1 MEQII
6 EKNVRFCG
14 CCHRELPVDSFYVDK
29 RTLAPDNYCKECRR
43 AMSNARYRRSLPA
56 SNPLRYPV
64 ITEISDCTLR
74 MYLILNAL
82 KVVRESVLR
91 KRKRLCE
98 AGEAAS
104 SGGGTPRA
112 FQLLQTA
119 YREAVQYAQ
128 AQRAGHA
135 IKVNVL
141 QEKAEESNDESFE
154 AVSAGSVSSCEGL
167 VQAAPKKRQMR
178 RIEELLQALQSG
190 KHACSK
196 ETAAN
201 GTAACVVA
209 GYSISNCA
217 E

>member
-56 SNPLRYPV
+56 SN
-64 ITEISDCTLR
+64 R

-98 AGEAAS
+98 AG
-104 SGGGTPRA
+104 
-112 FQLLQTA
+112 
-119 YREAVQYAQ
+119 
-128 AQRAGHA
+128 
-135 IKVNVL
+135 
-141 QEKAEESNDESFE
+141 D
-154 AVSAGSVSSCEGL
+154 
-167 VQAAPKKRQMR
+167 
-178 RIEELLQALQSG
+178 IE
-190 KHACSK
+190 
-196 ETAAN
+196 
-201 GTAACVVA
+201 
-209 GYSISNCA
+209 
-217 E
+217 

>member
-29 RTLAPDNYCKECRR
+29 RTLAPDNYCKNLEREPR
-43 AMSNARYRRSLPA
+43 GQMPTPPTRRSLPA

-98 AGEAAS
+98 AG
-104 SGGGTPRA
+104 
-112 FQLLQTA
+112 
-119 YREAVQYAQ
+119 
-128 AQRAGHA
+128 
-135 IKVNVL
+135 
-141 QEKAEESNDESFE
+141 D
-154 AVSAGSVSSCEGL
+154 
-167 VQAAPKKRQMR
+167 
-178 RIEELLQALQSG
+178 IE
-190 KHACSK
+190 
-196 ETAAN
+196 
-201 GTAACVVA
+201 
-209 GYSISNCA
+209 
-217 E
+217 

>member
-1 MEQII
+1 MQRAGCIDRIRWIYTSSKQPLQASLAGACRKNIIVLILNKKMVMEQII

-98 AGEAAS
+98 AG
-104 SGGGTPRA
+104 
-112 FQLLQTA
+112 
-119 YREAVQYAQ
+119 
-128 AQRAGHA
+128 
-135 IKVNVL
+135 
-141 QEKAEESNDESFE
+141 D
-154 AVSAGSVSSCEGL
+154 
-167 VQAAPKKRQMR
+167 
-178 RIEELLQALQSG
+178 IE
-190 KHACSK
+190 
-196 ETAAN
+196 
-201 GTAACVVA
+201 
-209 GYSISNCA
+209 
-217 E
+217 